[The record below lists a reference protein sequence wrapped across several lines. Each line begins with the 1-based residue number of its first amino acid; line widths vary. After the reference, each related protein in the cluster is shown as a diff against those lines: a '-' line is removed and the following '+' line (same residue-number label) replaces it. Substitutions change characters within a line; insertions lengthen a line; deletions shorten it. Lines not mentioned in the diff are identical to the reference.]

1 MIHVKQDYGKQR
13 HRPIMQ
19 ITPIQKVNV
28 VEEIF
33 EQLESMLIE
42 GTWKPGDKIPSE
54 NELSETFGVSR
65 MTVRQALQKMKALG
79 LIETRSGSGSYVR
92 QVNPDDSLQDLVP
105 LMVLG
110 DTSQQQVFQ
119 FREIIDAESIRIA
132 TPIAT
137 TEDLS
142 RLEELLGKMKQS
154 ADNGD
159 GEKFSEYDLKFH
171 MGIVEITGNPLI
183 IRTNQILQAVL
194 AESMNSVI
202 EKMRFAPGL
211 DYHEK
216 ILNAMKDKDAHL
228 AEKLMREHIRQNYH
242 YFE

>member
-1 MIHVKQDYGKQR
+1 
-13 HRPIMQ
+13 MQ

-137 TEDLS
+137 EEDLS
-142 RLEELLGKMKQS
+142 RLEDLLGKMKQS
-154 ADNGD
+154 AEKGD
-159 GEKFSEYDLKFH
+159 GGKFSEYDLKFH

-202 EKMRFAPGL
+202 EKMRFTPGL
-211 DYHEK
+211 DYHER
-216 ILNAMKDKDAHL
+216 ILNAMKVKDAHL

>member
-1 MIHVKQDYGKQR
+1 
-13 HRPIMQ
+13 MQ

-54 NELSETFGVSR
+54 NELSDTFGVSR

>member
-1 MIHVKQDYGKQR
+1 
-13 HRPIMQ
+13 MQ

>member
-1 MIHVKQDYGKQR
+1 
-13 HRPIMQ
+13 MQ

-154 ADNGD
+154 ADNGN

>member
-1 MIHVKQDYGKQR
+1 
-13 HRPIMQ
+13 MQ

-171 MGIVEITGNPLI
+171 MGIVEMTGNPLI